1 MGSQIL
7 NRIAQWQAAGLVDAA
22 TAERI
27 RAWESEHAPARSTR
41 LGQIAFALGGVLLG
55 AGVLLFVA
63 ANWALLA
70 PSARFAALA
79 ATVAVL
85 HVAGGLVRSRS
96 VALSTTLHAV
106 GTAALGGG
114 IFLAGQSFNLAEQ
127 WPAGFLLWAI
137 GAAVGLLILRDWP
150 HVLWVAVLAPLWLCA
165 EWEAAEFVVPWF
177 RGGHALPAVGLFV
190 LGAAYLASVGDGRDA
205 TWRRALSRVGA
216 VLLLVSAAV
225 LPFVDPG
232 APQLPPALEAQRAVA
247 PPPQSWLVLGWSVA
261 ILLPLLAG
269 WLLRGVAAWPLIVA
283 IAFAVAA
290 VLLGTTTTAQRL
302 AMHLLYLAGAAGLVW
317 WGIRDSHRLRVN
329 VGVIGFALVVLSF
342 YFSSVF
348 DKLGRALG
356 MIGLGVLFLVGG
368 WLLERARRRLIGR
381 IAGDSL

>member
-127 WPAGFLLWAI
+127 WPAGFLLWGI
-137 GAAVGLLILRDWP
+137 GATVGLLILRDWP
-150 HVLWVAVLAPLWLCA
+150 HVLWVAVLVPLWLCA

-205 TWRRALSRVGA
+205 TWRCWSRQ
-216 VLLLVSAAV
+216 
-225 LPFVDPG
+225 PFCPSSIRVRRSCRPHSRRSGPSRRRSPG
-232 APQLPPALEAQRAVA
+232 
-247 PPPQSWLVLGWSVA
+247 SCW
-261 ILLPLLAG
+261 
-269 WLLRGVAAWPLIVA
+269 
-283 IAFAVAA
+283 
-290 VLLGTTTTAQRL
+290 
-302 AMHLLYLAGAAGLVW
+302 AGAWRSFCRCSPAGCS
-317 WGIRDSHRLRVN
+317 GESQR
-329 VGVIGFALVVLSF
+329 
-342 YFSSVF
+342 
-348 DKLGRALG
+348 GR
-356 MIGLGVLFLVGG
+356 
-368 WLLERARRRLIGR
+368 
-381 IAGDSL
+381 

>member
-1 MGSQIL
+1 M
-7 NRIAQWQAAGLVDAA
+7 
-22 TAERI
+22 
-27 RAWESEHAPARSTR
+27 
-41 LGQIAFALGGVLLG
+41 
-55 AGVLLFVA
+55 
-63 ANWALLA
+63 
-70 PSARFAALA
+70 
-79 ATVAVL
+79 
-85 HVAGGLVRSRS
+85 
-96 VALSTTLHAV
+96 
-106 GTAALGGG
+106 
-114 IFLAGQSFNLAEQ
+114 
-127 WPAGFLLWAI
+127 
-137 GAAVGLLILRDWP
+137 
-150 HVLWVAVLAPLWLCA
+150 
-165 EWEAAEFVVPWF
+165 
-177 RGGHALPAVGLFV
+177 
-190 LGAAYLASVGDGRDA
+190 
-205 TWRRALSRVGA
+205 
-216 VLLLVSAAV
+216 LLLVSAAV

-232 APQLPPALEAQRAVA
+232 APQLPPGLESPRAVA
-247 PPPQSWLVLGWSVA
+247 TPPQSWLVLGWSVA